1 LLTKVK
7 YKMLCPDC
15 KCPAPGGSLC
25 PSCGRQVP
33 ERESFGG
40 QGRHYLGVLF
50 LFSLVLVL
58 FFILITSVGHGLG
71 ATLSKL
77 ARTGWFWLFLALFL
91 LPNLVGLYYWSMLR
105 EEEITV
111 TDEYIARRSHWGDE
125 FLLWAD
131 VQAFRR
137 KPVLFRQTRL
147 GRIAWL
153 SRVLTKGKLIADLL
167 PVSYELVS
175 RPDAN
180 GVSSVMCLE
189 PGTIDD
195 LPWLL
200 QLIEER
206 LGPPSEG

>member
-1 LLTKVK
+1 
-7 YKMLCPDC
+7 MLCPDC
-15 KCPAPGGSLC
+15 KCPAPGGSPC
-25 PSCGRQVP
+25 PRCGRQVP

-50 LFSLVLVL
+50 FLSLVLVL
-58 FFILITSVGHGLG
+58 LFIFITSLGRGLG
-71 ATLSKL
+71 PTLGKL
-77 ARTGWFWLFLALFL
+77 TKTGWIWLFLGLFL
-91 LPNLVGLYYWSMLR
+91 VPNLIGLYYWSMLR

-111 TDEYIARRSHWGDE
+111 TDKYIARRSHWGDE
-125 FLLWAD
+125 FLLWTD
-131 VQAFRR
+131 VQTFRR
-137 KPVLFRQTRL
+137 RPILFRQTRL

-167 PVSYELVS
+167 PISYELVS
-175 RPDAN
+175 KPNAD

-206 LGPPSEG
+206 LGPPVEG